1 MSGERPV
8 FMVDAMLG
16 NLAKKL
22 RFLGY
27 DSTYFS
33 SIDDEKLIKIAE
45 SQKRIL
51 LTKDQQLIDIA
62 KKQGIDAI
70 RIQGDDE
77 IEQIAQINTIVKL
90 AKLEF
95 NTNKARCSLCN
106 SILEPIEKHRI
117 IGKVPEEILERVE
130 EFWVCKGC
138 KKIYWEGSH
147 FEKLQK
153 FVSELN
159 DRLQ

>member
-22 RFLGY
+22 RLLGY

-33 SIDDEKLIKIAE
+33 SIDDEKLIKIAK

-51 LTKDQQLIDIA
+51 LTKDEQLTDIA
-62 KKQGIDAI
+62 KKQDIDAI
-70 RIQGDDE
+70 RISGDDE
-77 IEQIAQINTIVKL
+77 IEQISQINRMVKL
-90 AKLEF
+90 DKFEF
-95 NTNKARCSLCN
+95 NTNTARCSLCN
-106 SILEPIEKHRI
+106 SVLDPVEKHRI
-117 IGKVPEEILERVE
+117 TGKVPDGILERVE

-153 FVSELN
+153 FVNQLN
-159 DRLQ
+159 DRLR